1 VVIGCGVSG
10 QSLSAYGNGLAFDY
24 PFIETEKPS
33 TLAVYGNGLIRKT
46 AVASPDSEHSEPGGT
61 GFDSEIMRGVVYHDS
76 YCRSQI

>member
-1 VVIGCGVSG
+1 MEMEGLPMLAI
-10 QSLSAYGNGLAFDY
+10 YGND
-24 PFIETEKPS
+24 
-33 TLAVYGNGLIRKT
+33 LIRKT